1 MTVVVLIF
9 LVALVVIL
17 MRNTELVGQLRE
29 SVTQTE
35 TMTSQR
41 GEMEMRIATLGDEVV
56 RLRSILEQSE
66 VERSAAEQTI
76 VLKEGEIAS
85 LLDDVGALKK
95 IRDALAGEKASLDEQ
110 LAAVKEERKQLSGEK
125 AALSDELTEVTSA
138 REQLSEEKTALLAT
152 QQDLENQLSSLEQ
165 DRIALQATRASL
177 QTEVAGL
184 IAARQQL
191 TEEKSELA
199 QELAGAT
206 SAREQ
211 LSEEK
216 TALLATQQDL
226 ENQLSSL
233 EQDRIALQATRAS
246 LQTEVAGL
254 IAARQQLTEEK
265 SELAQELAGATS
277 EREQLSGEKAALSD
291 ELAGVTAESTIQQEQ
306 LAESEGLR
314 EQLALDLTDLNSA
327 LISLQ
332 AEQSRLIMAYETQ
345 AQDQAA
351 VTNARDALLQERDA
365 LADQIN
371 ALEVTRGSLR
381 VEVSALREEMS
392 GLVRSTVSTER
403 ALEESQLVG
412 EELTAR
418 LAETALEYKLTKE
431 ELAYLRAQYT
441 DEVAAFAK
449 ERQLLAAT
457 HKEELNIL
465 RERHS
470 DLESKYNRLV
480 RPARSAVGRFVV
492 EVRFWKEGDLRR
504 YSLRPEAGVENS
516 VGESEL
522 HQELTTLKARYGD
535 KLYTKVMPDDNSL
548 THGEA
553 WRFTN
558 KILNRYDYYYQN

>member
-1 MTVVVLIF
+1 M
-9 LVALVVIL
+9 
-17 MRNTELVGQLRE
+17 
-29 SVTQTE
+29 
-35 TMTSQR
+35 
-41 GEMEMRIATLGDEVV
+41 
-56 RLRSILEQSE
+56 
-66 VERSAAEQTI
+66 
-76 VLKEGEIAS
+76 
-85 LLDDVGALKK
+85 
-95 IRDALAGEKASLDEQ
+95 
-110 LAAVKEERKQLSGEK
+110 
-125 AALSDELTEVTSA
+125 TSA
-138 REQLSEEKTALLAT
+138 RKQLSEEKTALLAT

-199 QELAGAT
+199 QELTGAT
-206 SAREQ
+206 LERKQ

-216 TALLATQQDL
+216 T
-226 ENQLSSL
+226 
-233 EQDRIALQATRAS
+233 
-246 LQTEVAGL
+246 
-254 IAARQQLTEEK
+254 
-265 SELAQELAGATS
+265 
-277 EREQLSGEKAALSD
+277 ALSD
-291 ELAGVTAESTIQQEQ
+291 ELAGVTAESTIQREQ

-431 ELAYLRAQYT
+431 ELVYLRAQYT

>member
-35 TMTSQR
+35 TMTTQR

-66 VERSAAEQTI
+66 AERSAAEQTI

-85 LLDDVGALKK
+85 LLDDVGALQK

-110 LAAVKEERKQLSGEK
+110 LAAVKEEREQLSGEK
-125 AALSDELTEVTSA
+125 AALSAELTEVTSE

-191 TEEKSELA
+191 TEEK
-199 QELAGAT
+199 
-206 SAREQ
+206 
-211 LSEEK
+211 
-216 TALLATQQDL
+216 
-226 ENQLSSL
+226 
-233 EQDRIALQATRAS
+233 
-246 LQTEVAGL
+246 
-254 IAARQQLTEEK
+254 
-265 SELAQELAGATS
+265 
-277 EREQLSGEKAALSD
+277 AALSD
-291 ELAGVTAESTIQQEQ
+291 ELAGVTAESAIQQEQ

-431 ELAYLRAQYT
+431 ELAYLRAEYT

-449 ERQLLAAT
+449 ERELLTAT
-457 HKEELNIL
+457 HKAELDIL

-470 DLESKYNRLV
+470 DLESEYNRLV
-480 RPARSAVGRFVV
+480 RPARSTVGRFVV
-492 EVRFWKEGDLRR
+492 KVRFWKEGDLRR
-504 YSLRPEAGVENS
+504 YSLRPPSGIETS
-516 VGESEL
+516 VSESEL
-522 HQELTTLKARYGD
+522 HQQLTALKARHAD
-535 KLYTKVMPDDNSL
+535 KLYTMVIPDDNSL

-553 WRFTN
+553 WSFTE

>member
-125 AALSDELTEVTSA
+125 TALSDELTEVTSA
-138 REQLSEEKTALLAT
+138 RKQLSEEKT
-152 QQDLENQLSSLEQ
+152 
-165 DRIALQATRASL
+165 
-177 QTEVAGL
+177 
-184 IAARQQL
+184 
-191 TEEKSELA
+191 
-199 QELAGAT
+199 
-206 SAREQ
+206 
-211 LSEEK
+211 
-216 TALLATQQDL
+216 
-226 ENQLSSL
+226 
-233 EQDRIALQATRAS
+233 
-246 LQTEVAGL
+246 
-254 IAARQQLTEEK
+254 
-265 SELAQELAGATS
+265 
-277 EREQLSGEKAALSD
+277 ALSD
-291 ELAGVTAESTIQQEQ
+291 ELAGVTAESTIQREQ

-351 VTNARDALLQERDA
+351 VTNARDALLQERDV

-457 HKEELNIL
+457 HKEELDIL

-470 DLESKYNRLV
+470 DLESEYNRLV

>member
-1 MTVVVLIF
+1 MAITRTDGFVDLRVSPTVSGRSDEDSVWPSFTDIMTVVVLIF

-35 TMTSQR
+35 TMTTQR

-66 VERSAAEQTI
+66 AERSAAEQTI

-85 LLDDVGALKK
+85 LLDDVGALQK

-110 LAAVKEERKQLSGEK
+110 LAAVKEE
-125 AALSDELTEVTSA
+125 

-199 QELAGAT
+199 Q
-206 SAREQ
+206 
-211 LSEEK
+211 
-216 TALLATQQDL
+216 
-226 ENQLSSL
+226 N
-233 EQDRIALQATRAS
+233 
-246 LQTEVAGL
+246 
-254 IAARQQLTEEK
+254 
-265 SELAQELAGATS
+265 LAGATS

-291 ELAGVTAESTIQQEQ
+291 ELAGVTAESAIQQEQ

-345 AQDQAA
+345 AQDQAE
-351 VTNARDALLQERDA
+351 VTNVRDALLQERDA

-449 ERQLLAAT
+449 ERELLAAT
-457 HKEELNIL
+457 HKEELDIL

>member
-17 MRNTELVGQLRE
+17 MRNTELVGQLSE

-35 TMTSQR
+35 TMTTQR
-41 GEMEMRIATLGDEVV
+41 SEMEMRIATLGDEVV

-66 VERSAAEQTI
+66 AERSAAEQTI

-85 LLDDVGALKK
+85 LLDDVGALQKV
-95 IRDALAGEKASLDEQ
+95 RDALASEKAGLDEQ
-110 LAAVKEERKQLSGEK
+110 LASVKDEREQLTGEK
-125 AALSDELTEVTSA
+125 AALSDELAEVTSA
-138 REQLSEEKTALLAT
+138 RKQLSEEKAALLAT
-152 QQDLENQLSSLEQ
+152 QQELETQLASLEQ
-165 DRIALQATRASL
+165 DRTALEATRASL
-177 QTEVAGL
+177 QTEVAAL
-184 IAARQQL
+184 IAI
-191 TEEKSELA
+191 
-199 QELAGAT
+199 
-206 SAREQ
+206 REQ
-211 LSEEK
+211 L
-216 TALLATQQDL
+216 T
-226 ENQLSSL
+226 
-233 EQDRIALQATRAS
+233 
-246 LQTEVAGL
+246 
-254 IAARQQLTEEK
+254 
-265 SELAQELAGATS
+265 
-277 EREQLSGEKAALSD
+277 GEKAALSD
-291 ELAGVTAESTIQQEQ
+291 ELAGVTAESQAQLEQ
-306 LAESEGLR
+306 LTVSEGLR
-314 EQLALDLTDLNSA
+314 EQLALDLTDLNNA
-327 LISLQ
+327 LASLQ
-332 AEQSRLIMAYETQ
+332 AEQSRLMMAYETQ

-381 VEVSALREEMS
+381 TEVSALREEMTS
-392 GLVRSTVSTER
+392 LVRSTVSTER

-431 ELAYLRAQYT
+431 ELAYLRAEYA

-449 ERQLLAAT
+449 ERELLTAT
-457 HKEELNIL
+457 HKAELDIL

-480 RPARSAVGRFVV
+480 RPARSTVGRFVV

-504 YSLRPEAGVENS
+504 YSLRPPAGIEAS
-516 VGESEL
+516 VSESEL
-522 HQELTTLKARYGD
+522 YQQLTAMKARHGD

-553 WRFTN
+553 WSFTN

>member
-1 MTVVVLIF
+1 MAITRTDGFVDLRVSPTVSGRSDEDSVWPSFTDIMTVVVLIF

-35 TMTSQR
+35 TMTTQR

-66 VERSAAEQTI
+66 AERSAADQTI

-85 LLDDVGALKK
+85 LLDDVGALQK

-110 LAAVKEERKQLSGEK
+110 LAAVKEEREQLSGEK

-138 REQLSEEKTALLAT
+138 RKQLSEEKTALLAT

-191 TEEKSELA
+191 TEEK
-199 QELAGAT
+199 
-206 SAREQ
+206 
-211 LSEEK
+211 
-216 TALLATQQDL
+216 
-226 ENQLSSL
+226 
-233 EQDRIALQATRAS
+233 
-246 LQTEVAGL
+246 
-254 IAARQQLTEEK
+254 
-265 SELAQELAGATS
+265 
-277 EREQLSGEKAALSD
+277 AALSD
-291 ELAGVTAESTIQQEQ
+291 ELAGVTAESAIQQEQ

-351 VTNARDALLQERDA
+351 VTNVRDALLQERDA

-449 ERQLLAAT
+449 ERELLAAT
-457 HKEELNIL
+457 HKEELDIL

>member
-1 MTVVVLIF
+1 MAITRTDGFVDLRVSPTVSGRSDEDSVWPSFTDIMTVVVLIF

-35 TMTSQR
+35 TMTTQR

-66 VERSAAEQTI
+66 AERSAAEQTI

-85 LLDDVGALKK
+85 LLNDVGALQK

-110 LAAVKEERKQLSGEK
+110 LAAVKEER
-125 AALSDELTEVTSA
+125 
-138 REQLSEEKTALLAT
+138 
-152 QQDLENQLSSLEQ
+152 
-165 DRIALQATRASL
+165 
-177 QTEVAGL
+177 
-184 IAARQQL
+184 
-191 TEEKSELA
+191 
-199 QELAGAT
+199 
-206 SAREQ
+206 
-211 LSEEK
+211 
-216 TALLATQQDL
+216 
-226 ENQLSSL
+226 
-233 EQDRIALQATRAS
+233 
-246 LQTEVAGL
+246 
-254 IAARQQLTEEK
+254 
-265 SELAQELAGATS
+265 
-277 EREQLSGEKAALSD
+277 EQLSGEKAALSD
-291 ELAGVTAESTIQQEQ
+291 ELAGVTAESAIQQEQ

-431 ELAYLRAQYT
+431 ELAYLRAEYT

-449 ERQLLAAT
+449 ERELLTAT
-457 HKEELNIL
+457 HKAELDIL

-470 DLESKYNRLV
+470 DLESEYNRLV
-480 RPARSAVGRFVV
+480 RPARSTVGRFVV
-492 EVRFWKEGDLRR
+492 KVRFWKEGDLRR
-504 YSLRPEAGVENS
+504 YSLRPPSGIETS
-516 VGESEL
+516 VSESEL
-522 HQELTTLKARYGD
+522 HQQLTALKARHGD
-535 KLYTKVMPDDNSL
+535 KLFIKVRPDDNSL

-553 WRFTN
+553 WSFSS
-558 KILNRYDYYYQN
+558 KIHNRYDYYYQN

>member
-1 MTVVVLIF
+1 
-9 LVALVVIL
+9 
-17 MRNTELVGQLRE
+17 
-29 SVTQTE
+29 
-35 TMTSQR
+35 
-41 GEMEMRIATLGDEVV
+41 
-56 RLRSILEQSE
+56 
-66 VERSAAEQTI
+66 
-76 VLKEGEIAS
+76 
-85 LLDDVGALKK
+85 
-95 IRDALAGEKASLDEQ
+95 
-110 LAAVKEERKQLSGEK
+110 
-125 AALSDELTEVTSA
+125 
-138 REQLSEEKTALLAT
+138 
-152 QQDLENQLSSLEQ
+152 
-165 DRIALQATRASL
+165 
-177 QTEVAGL
+177 
-184 IAARQQL
+184 
-191 TEEKSELA
+191 
-199 QELAGAT
+199 
-206 SAREQ
+206 
-211 LSEEK
+211 
-216 TALLATQQDL
+216 
-226 ENQLSSL
+226 
-233 EQDRIALQATRAS
+233 
-246 LQTEVAGL
+246 
-254 IAARQQLTEEK
+254 
-265 SELAQELAGATS
+265 
-277 EREQLSGEKAALSD
+277 
-291 ELAGVTAESTIQQEQ
+291 
-306 LAESEGLR
+306 
-314 EQLALDLTDLNSA
+314 
-327 LISLQ
+327 
-332 AEQSRLIMAYETQ
+332 MAYETQ

>member
-138 REQLSEEKTALLAT
+138 RKQLSEEKTALLAT

-206 SAREQ
+206 
-211 LSEEK
+211 
-216 TALLATQQDL
+216 L
-226 ENQLSSL
+226 E
-233 EQDRIALQATRAS
+233 R
-246 LQTEVAGL
+246 
-254 IAARQQLTEEK
+254 K
-265 SELAQELAGATS
+265 
-277 EREQLSGEKAALSD
+277 QLSGEKATLSD

-314 EQLALDLTDLNSA
+314 EQRALALTGLNSA
-327 LISLQ
+327 LFSLQ
-332 AEQSRLIMAYETQ
+332 AEQSRLIMA
-345 AQDQAA
+345 
-351 VTNARDALLQERDA
+351 
-365 LADQIN
+365 
-371 ALEVTRGSLR
+371 
-381 VEVSALREEMS
+381 
-392 GLVRSTVSTER
+392 
-403 ALEESQLVG
+403 
-412 EELTAR
+412 
-418 LAETALEYKLTKE
+418 
-431 ELAYLRAQYT
+431 
-441 DEVAAFAK
+441 
-449 ERQLLAAT
+449 
-457 HKEELNIL
+457 
-465 RERHS
+465 
-470 DLESKYNRLV
+470 
-480 RPARSAVGRFVV
+480 
-492 EVRFWKEGDLRR
+492 
-504 YSLRPEAGVENS
+504 
-516 VGESEL
+516 
-522 HQELTTLKARYGD
+522 
-535 KLYTKVMPDDNSL
+535 
-548 THGEA
+548 
-553 WRFTN
+553 
-558 KILNRYDYYYQN
+558 

>member
-125 AALSDELTEVTSA
+125 AALSDEL
-138 REQLSEEKTALLAT
+138 
-152 QQDLENQLSSLEQ
+152 
-165 DRIALQATRASL
+165 
-177 QTEVAGL
+177 
-184 IAARQQL
+184 
-191 TEEKSELA
+191 
-199 QELAGAT
+199 
-206 SAREQ
+206 
-211 LSEEK
+211 
-216 TALLATQQDL
+216 
-226 ENQLSSL
+226 
-233 EQDRIALQATRAS
+233 
-246 LQTEVAGL
+246 
-254 IAARQQLTEEK
+254 
-265 SELAQELAGATS
+265 
-277 EREQLSGEKAALSD
+277 
-291 ELAGVTAESTIQQEQ
+291 AGVTAESTIQQEQ

-314 EQLALDLTDLNSA
+314 EQLALDLTGLNSA
-327 LISLQ
+327 LMSLQ

-351 VTNARDALLQERDA
+351 VTNARDALLQERDV

-449 ERQLLAAT
+449 ERELLAAT